1 MSRVSPTTR
10 AALFF
15 PIILPI
21 IALSPVA
28 LAANV
33 LILGDS
39 LSVVPGIGLGR
50 EVDRVL
56 RTEGHR
62 VSTVASCGS
71 APSAYRG
78 DGPQYRSRCGYFQ
91 KNPDGS
97 TVDLDYFTL
106 KKSNSAAPPAPK
118 LDQLI
123 QGFTPDLAV
132 IQQGTNLYSLKS
144 RGAIAAQVSA
154 LLKELALRAP
164 QARCLWVAPP
174 EIARYN
180 GVTITTEQKEMMA
193 AAIRE
198 GIAASH
204 VECDFLDSRQFTE
217 PPGGDGTHHS
227 KPSQTEAWRSAV
239 LGRIRSTIGTRSQ
252 ACKAGPSAPLS
263 PQDQDSI
270 QRLQRS
276 LSR

>member
-1 MSRVSPTTR
+1 MSRASPL
-10 AALFF
+10 ALVAC
-15 PIILPI
+15 ILPLM
-21 IALSPVA
+21 ALSTET
-28 LAANV
+28 LGANV

-56 RTEGHR
+56 RAEGHR

-71 APSAYRG
+71 APYAFRTDS
-78 DGPQYRSRCGYFQ
+78 PQYRTRCGFFR
-91 KNPDGS
+91 KGPDGS
-97 TVDLDYFTL
+97 TLDLDYFTL
-106 KKSNSAAPPAPK
+106 RDGKASPPPAPK
-118 LDQLI
+118 LSELTQD
-123 QGFTPDLAV
+123 FAPDIAV

-144 RGAIAAQVSA
+144 REAIASQVSA

-198 GIAASH
+198 GIAASD

-227 KPSQTEAWRSAV
+227 KPSQTEAWRNAV
-239 LGRIRSTIGTRSQ
+239 LGRVRSNFGADGRPCNPGTSGPLPHGTTETIRG
-252 ACKAGPSAPLS
+252 
-263 PQDQDSI
+263 
-270 QRLQRS
+270 LQRS
-276 LSR
+276 LSH